1 MGTIEMEVS
10 EIFNDSC
17 SEDHS
22 NGKTENGDIDIFA
35 KCVNTFSRNNHF
47 KVKLR
52 IQLIL
57 ILFVSVVD

>member
-1 MGTIEMEVS
+1 MIAAVKITATE
-10 EIFNDSC
+10 
-17 SEDHS
+17 
-22 NGKTENGDIDIFA
+22 KTENGDIDIFA